1 MRVSTHQVFQRS
13 VNGILDAQSK
23 VSATQEQIATGKR
36 VNKASD
42 DPAATASIY
51 LLRKEIATTEHYVR
65 NSTLAEGELQL
76 EESVFQ
82 SIESS
87 VLRVRELVITAGN
100 GAIGFTERQ
109 GIAAE
114 VKQRLGEMLNYL
126 NTKGANGE
134 YMFAGHQ
141 GQIKPFAI
149 DPAGGYQFQGDE
161 GQRFL
166 QISSEL
172 SVAVR
177 DSGKG
182 IFADI
187 PEPENFSTRADAGN
201 TGTGAISTGNVINQ
215 EDFSRFHPQDIQI
228 EFVTATTFT
237 VKLTPSGDDVG
248 VTNGAQA
255 SYTIGDPVEY
265 IAGQGIEFEGVSIE
279 LNGVP
284 QAGDD
289 FFVESDPIETQGLLN
304 AVDTLLTGLNSI
316 GDSVGEQLQL
326 EEMLTDALVSLDAA
340 SESINLA
347 HGQLGARLNV
357 VETAQRSNDD
367 WKLLNEATLSQLEDV
382 DYTEVISRFSL
393 ETVAL
398 QAAQQSYARISS
410 LSLFQF
416 L

>member
-13 VNGILDAQSK
+13 LTGILNAQAK
-23 VSATQEQIATGKR
+23 VSNTQEQISTGKR

-51 LLRKEIATTEHYVR
+51 LLRNQIATTEHYVR

-87 VLRVRELVITAGN
+87 ILRVRELVITAGN
-100 GAIGFTERQ
+100 GAYG
-109 GIAAE
+109 AAE
-114 VKQRLGEMLNYL
+114 RKGLATEVSQRLDEMLNYL
-126 NTKGANGE
+126 NSKSANGE

-141 GQIKPFAI
+141 GQIKPFAK

-161 GQRFL
+161 GQRLL

-187 PEPENFSTRADAGN
+187 PEPENFSTRAAVAN
-201 TGTGAISTGNVINQ
+201 AGTGAISTGHVINQ

-228 EFVTATTFT
+228 EFVTANTFT
-237 VKLTPSGDDVG
+237 VKLTPSGTDVG
-248 VTNGAQA
+248 VTSGAQEG
-255 SYTIGDPVEY
+255 YTIGSAVEY
-265 IAGQGIEFEGVSIE
+265 VAGQPLEFEGVHIE
-279 LNGVP
+279 LSGAP

-289 FFVESDPIETQGLLN
+289 FFVESDPIVSQGLLN
-304 AVDTLLTGLNSI
+304 GVDALLTGLNNI
-316 GDSVGEQLQL
+316 GDSPAEQLEL
-326 EEMLTDALVSLDAA
+326 EEMLADALVSLDAV
-340 SESINLA
+340 SESLGVA

-357 VETAQRSNDD
+357 IETAQRSNED
-367 WKLLNEATLSQLEDV
+367 WKLLNEETLSSLEDA
-382 DYTEVISRFSL
+382 DYIEVLSRISL

-410 LSLFQF
+410 MNLFQF

>member
-1 MRVSTHQVFQRS
+1 MRLSTHQVFQRS

-23 VSATQEQIATGKR
+23 VSATQEQMATGKR

-87 VLRVRELVITAGN
+87 VLRVRELVVTAGN
-100 GAIGFTERQ
+100 GAIGFAERQ

-114 VKQRLGEMLNYL
+114 VEQRLGEILNYL

-166 QISSEL
+166 QVSSEL

-187 PEPENFSTRADAGN
+187 PEPENFSTRADVGN
-201 TGTGAISTGNVINQ
+201 TGTGAINTGNVINQ
-215 EDFSRFHPQDIQI
+215 EDFSHFHPQDIQI
-228 EFVTATTFT
+228 EFVTATTYT

-248 VTNGAQA
+248 VTNGAQTG
-255 SYTIGDPVEY
+255 YTIGDPVE
-265 IAGQGIEFEGVSIE
+265 
-279 LNGVP
+279 
-284 QAGDD
+284 
-289 FFVESDPIETQGLLN
+289 
-304 AVDTLLTGLNSI
+304 
-316 GDSVGEQLQL
+316 
-326 EEMLTDALVSLDAA
+326 
-340 SESINLA
+340 
-347 HGQLGARLNV
+347 
-357 VETAQRSNDD
+357 
-367 WKLLNEATLSQLEDV
+367 
-382 DYTEVISRFSL
+382 
-393 ETVAL
+393 
-398 QAAQQSYARISS
+398 
-410 LSLFQF
+410 
-416 L
+416 

>member
-13 VNGILDAQSK
+13 LNGILDAQTK
-23 VSATQEQIATGKR
+23 VSNTQEQISTGKR

-51 LLRKEIATTEHYVR
+51 LLKNQIATTEHYVR

-76 EESVFQ
+76 QESVFQ

-87 VLRVRELVITAGN
+87 ILRVRELIITAGN
-100 GAIGFTERQ
+100 GAYNAEDRKGLATE
-109 GIAAE
+109 
-114 VKQRLGEMLNYL
+114 VSQRLDEMLNYL
-126 NTKGANGE
+126 NSKSANGE

-141 GQIKPFAI
+141 GQIKPFAKN
-149 DPAGGYQFQGDE
+149 PAGGYQFQGDE
-161 GQRFL
+161 GQRLL

-177 DSGKG
+177 DSGKN

-187 PEPENFSTRADAGN
+187 PEPEDFSTRAAGAN
-201 TGTGAISTGNVINQ
+201 TGTGVISSGNVINH
-215 EDFSRFHPQDIQI
+215 EDFSSFHPQDIQI
-228 EFVTATTFT
+228 EFVTANTFT
-237 VKLTPSGDDVG
+237 VKLTPSGTDVG
-248 VTNGAQA
+248 VTSGAQA
-255 SYTIGDPVEY
+255 GYSIGDAVEY
-265 IAGQGIEFEGVSIE
+265 VAGQPLEFEGVHIE
-279 LNGVP
+279 LSGVP

-289 FFVESDPIETQGLLN
+289 FFVESDPIATRGLLN
-304 AVDTLLTGLNSI
+304 GVDTLLTGLNNI
-316 GDSVGEQLQL
+316 GDSPAEQLEL
-326 EEMLTDALVSLDAA
+326 EEMLADALVSLDAA
-340 SESINLA
+340 SESLSVA

-357 VETAQRSNDD
+357 IETAQNSNED
-367 WKLLNEATLSQLEDV
+367 WKLLNQTTLSDLEDV

-410 LSLFQF
+410 MNLFQY

>member
-1 MRVSTHQVFQRS
+1 MRLSTHQVFQRS

-23 VSATQEQIATGKR
+23 VSATQEQMATGKR

-87 VLRVRELVITAGN
+87 VLRVRELVVTAGN
-100 GAIGFTERQ
+100 GAIGFAERQ

-114 VKQRLGEMLNYL
+114 VEQRLGEILNYL

-166 QISSEL
+166 QVSSEL

-187 PEPENFSTRADAGN
+187 PEPENFSTRADVGN
-201 TGTGAISTGNVINQ
+201 TGTGAINTGNVINQ
-215 EDFSRFHPQDIQI
+215 EDFSHFHPQDIQI
-228 EFVTATTFT
+228 EFVTATTYT

-248 VTNGAQA
+248 VTNGAQTG
-255 SYTIGDPVEY
+255 YTIGDPVEY
-265 IAGQGIEFEGVSIE
+265 VAGQGIEFEGVRIE
-279 LNGVP
+279 LSGAP

-289 FFVESDPIETQGLLN
+289 FFIESDPIVSEGLLN
-304 AVDTLLTGLNSI
+304 AVDTLFTGLSTI
-316 GDSVGEQLQL
+316 GDSAGEQLQL
-326 EEMLTDALVSLDAA
+326 EEMLADALVSLDAA

-357 VETAQRSNDD
+357 VETAQLSNDD

-382 DYTEVISRFSL
+382 DLIEAISRFSL

>member
-13 VNGILDAQSK
+13 LNGILDAQTK
-23 VSATQEQIATGKR
+23 VSNTQEQISTGKR

-51 LLRKEIATTEHYVR
+51 LLKNQIATTEHYVR

-76 EESVFQ
+76 QESVFQ

-87 VLRVRELVITAGN
+87 ILRVRELIITAGN
-100 GAIGFTERQ
+100 GAYNAEDRKGLATE
-109 GIAAE
+109 
-114 VKQRLGEMLNYL
+114 VSQRLDEMLNYL
-126 NTKGANGE
+126 NSKSANGE

-141 GQIKPFAI
+141 GQIKPFAKN
-149 DPAGGYQFQGDE
+149 PAGGYQFQGDE
-161 GQRFL
+161 GQRLL

-177 DSGKG
+177 DSGKA

-187 PEPENFSTRADAGN
+187 PEPENFSTRAAIAN
-201 TGTGAISTGNVINQ
+201 TGTGAISVGNVINQ

-228 EFVTATTFT
+228 EFVTANTFT
-237 VKLTPSGDDVG
+237 VKLTPSGTDVG
-248 VTNGAQA
+248 VTSGAQ
-255 SYTIGDPVEY
+255 SGYTIGSAVEY
-265 IAGQGIEFEGVSIE
+265 VAGQPLEFEGVHIE
-279 LNGVP
+279 LSGVP

-289 FFVESDPIETQGLLN
+289 FFVESDPIATRGLLN
-304 AVDTLLTGLNSI
+304 GVDTLLTGLNNI
-316 GDSVGEQLQL
+316 GDSPAEQLEL
-326 EEMLTDALVSLDAA
+326 EEMLADALVSLDAA
-340 SESINLA
+340 SESLSVA

-357 VETAQRSNDD
+357 IETAQRSNED
-367 WKLLNEATLSQLEDV
+367 WKLLNQTTLSDLEDV

-410 LSLFQF
+410 MNLFQY

>member
-1 MRVSTHQVFQRS
+1 MRVSTHQAFQRS
-13 VNGILDAQSK
+13 LNGILDAQGK
-23 VSATQEQIATGKR
+23 VSNTQEQISSGKR

-51 LLRKEIATTEHYVR
+51 LLKNQIATTEHYVR

-82 SIESS
+82 SIQSS
-87 VLRVRELVITAGN
+87 IQRVRELVINAGN
-100 GAIGFTERQ
+100 ASFTFTERK
-109 GIAAE
+109 GIASE
-114 VKQRLGEMLNYL
+114 VEQRLGEMLNYL
-126 NTKGANGE
+126 NSKGANGE

-141 GQIKPFAI
+141 GQIKPFAK

-161 GQRFL
+161 GQRLL

-177 DSGKG
+177 DSGKK

-187 PEPENFSTRADAGN
+187 PAPENFSTRAAVGN
-201 TGTGAISTGNVINQ
+201 TGTGVISAGHVVNQ

-228 EFVTATTFT
+228 EFVTANTYT
-237 VKLTPSGDDVG
+237 VKLTPSGTDVG
-248 VTNGAQA
+248 VTSGAQPGYA
-255 SYTIGDPVEY
+255 LGDPIEFT
-265 IAGQGIEFEGVSIE
+265 AGQAIEFEGVRIE
-279 LNGVP
+279 LSGVP

-289 FFVESDPIETQGLLN
+289 FFVESDPMVTQGLLN
-304 AVDTLLTGLNSI
+304 GVDALLTGLNTI
-316 GDSVGEQLQL
+316 GDSETEQYQL
-326 EEMLTDALVSLDAA
+326 EEMLADALVSLDAA
-340 SESINLA
+340 AESLSLA

-357 VETAQRSNDD
+357 IETAQRSNED
-367 WKLLNEATLSQLEDV
+367 WMLLNQATLSDLEDI

-398 QAAQQSYARISS
+398 QAAQQSFARISS
-410 LSLFQF
+410 MSLFQF